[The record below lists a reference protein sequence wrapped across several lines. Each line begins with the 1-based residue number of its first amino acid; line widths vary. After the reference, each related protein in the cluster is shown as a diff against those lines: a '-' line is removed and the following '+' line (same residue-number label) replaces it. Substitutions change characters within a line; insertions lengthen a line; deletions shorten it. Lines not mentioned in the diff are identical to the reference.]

1 MYGFRY
7 HLVTVIAV
15 FMALGIGILLG
26 GSIGQDL
33 FVNEQIEL
41 VSRLEEKYTA
51 TRAENNRWSQRV
63 NDLAKQ
69 TEQLDQLIR
78 QMGDVLVQGKL
89 TGKSVVLLQ
98 LDQGNLTDL
107 TGFLQRAGAT
117 VQSVVS
123 IKDPDYLTAHSML
136 VTLAKNLA
144 EPDASVMWLP
154 FAQSQL
160 ELQGTVRSR
169 PDVVVLIGN
178 VPRNTLSKV
187 QAFETGLVKELH
199 KHNVRV
205 IGAER
210 TDTDDSVIPAYRML
224 KVPTVDNV
232 DQAAG
237 MLALV
242 GLIQGKNG
250 HFGIKQTAEMLLP
263 SFDSIS
269 VGSAVEVQSR

>member
-33 FVNEQIEL
+33 FTNEQIEL
-41 VSRLEEKYTA
+41 VSRLEEKYMA
-51 TRAENNRWSQRV
+51 SRAENSRWSQRV

-78 QMGDVLVQGKL
+78 QLGDVLVQGKL

-98 LDQGNLTDL
+98 LDQENLADL
-107 TGFLQRAGAT
+107 SFFLQRAGAT
-117 VQSVVS
+117 VQSVIT
-123 IKDPDYLTAHSML
+123 IKDPDSLLANSLLAPFAHH
-136 VTLAKNLA
+136 LA
-144 EPDASVMWLP
+144 EPDPTFNWLP
-154 FAQSQL
+154 FTQAKVK
-160 ELQGTVRSR
+160 LQGTVRSR
-169 PDVVVLIGN
+169 PDAVVIIGN
-178 VPRNTLSKV
+178 TAKNSSPRS
-187 QAFETGLVKELH
+187 QQFEMYLARELR

-210 TDTDDSVIPAYRML
+210 TDAEYSVVPVYRTL
-224 KVPTVDNV
+224 KVPTVDNL

-237 MLALV
+237 MIALV

-250 HFGIKQTAEMLLP
+250 HFGIKQTAETLFP
-263 SFDSIS
+263 SIDSIS
-269 VGSAVEVQSR
+269 VGGALEVQFP

>member
-33 FVNEQIEL
+33 FANEQMEL
-41 VSRLEEKYTA
+41 VSRLEEKYSA
-51 TRAENNRWSQRV
+51 SRAENNRSSQRV

-69 TEQLDQLIR
+69 TEQLDQLLR

-89 TGKSVVLLQ
+89 AGKSIILLQ

-117 VQSVVS
+117 VQSIIT
-123 IKDPDYLTAHSML
+123 IKDPDYLMANSML
-136 VTLAKNLA
+136 ARLAKNLA
-144 EPDASVMWLP
+144 EPDTSIMWMP
-154 FAQSQL
+154 FAQSKL
-160 ELQGTVRSR
+160 ELKGTVRSR
-169 PDVVVLIGN
+169 PDAIVLIGN
-178 VPRNTLSKV
+178 SPRNTLSKA
-187 QAFETGLVKELH
+187 QLFETGLVKELH

-210 TDTDDSVIPAYRML
+210 TDTDDSVIPAYRTL
-224 KVPTVDNV
+224 KVPTVDNL

-250 HFGIKQTAEMLLP
+250 HFGIKQTAETLLP
-263 SFDSIS
+263 SLDSIS
-269 VGSAVEVQSR
+269 VGGAVEVQSR